1 MVNNNRSIGW
11 LTKLL
16 FGFIAGFLATL
27 IFHQLALALMWGMD
41 FAPYK
46 PFAMTPTHPF
56 GIPSVISFAFW
67 GGIWGILFAL
77 IEGRFSRG
85 VAYWVTAFLFGGILA
100 SLVAF
105 VIILPLKGQ
114 PMGGGWH
121 LQAMVR
127 AFILNGLWGIG
138 TGLFLKWFVS
148 WAGKSRTTAA

>member
-1 MVNNNRSIGW
+1 MVNDNRSIGW
-11 LTKLL
+11 ATKLL
-16 FGFIAGFLATL
+16 LGFIAGFFATL
-27 IFHQLALALMWGMD
+27 IFHQLALALMWSMD

-46 PFAMTPTHPF
+46 PFAMAPTHPF

-77 IEGRFSRG
+77 IEGRFPRG
-85 VAYWVTAFLFGGILA
+85 GAYWVTAFLFGGILA

-105 VIILPLKGQ
+105 VIVLPLKGQ

-121 LQAMVR
+121 LQTMVR

-138 TGLFLKWFVS
+138 TGLFLKWFVV
-148 WAGKSRTTAA
+148 WAGKSRKADT

>member
-1 MVNNNRSIGW
+1 MVNDNRSIGW

-27 IFHQLALALMWGMD
+27 IFHQLALALMWSMN

-77 IEGRFSRG
+77 IEGRFPRG
-85 VAYWVTAFLFGGILA
+85 GAYWVTAFLFGGILA

-105 VIILPLKGQ
+105 VIVLPLKGQ

-121 LQAMVR
+121 LQVMVR

-138 TGLFLKWFVS
+138 TGLFLKWFVG
-148 WAGKSRTTAA
+148 WADKSRKTA

>member
-11 LTKLL
+11 ATKVL

-27 IFHQLALALMWGMD
+27 IFHQLALALMWSMD

-46 PFAMTPTHPF
+46 PFAMAPTHPF
-56 GIPSVISFAFW
+56 GIPSVISFSFW

-77 IEGRFSRG
+77 IEGRFPRG
-85 VAYWVTAFLFGGILA
+85 GAYWVTAFLFGGILA

-105 VIILPLKGQ
+105 VIVLPLKGQ

-121 LQAMVR
+121 LQVMVR

-138 TGLFLKWFVS
+138 TGLFLKLFVA
-148 WAGKSRTTAA
+148 WAAKSRKAA